1 MGSLSV
7 EHETSWCV
15 RSASARVEA
24 TPPPQS
30 ISHVNKQHVR
40 TSSDRYSFS
49 VAVTDSLDLDA
60 VRKGVIVAAVI
71 AVPVALLS
79 IAVRPDD
86 RPGQNRGAVA
96 FFTVLVLGALVAGAS
111 IAARR
116 QQRGTPFLHG
126 IVASAIVV
134 VVLALIRVVR
144 RATQGHGPGLSVM
157 SNLLLGI
164 VCGIVGGLIGG
175 RRGKSAGRSPAS
187 DP

>member
-1 MGSLSV
+1 VAIG
-7 EHETSWCV
+7 E
-15 RSASARVEA
+15 
-24 TPPPQS
+24 S
-30 ISHVNKQHVR
+30 I
-40 TSSDRYSFS
+40 
-49 VAVTDSLDLDA
+49 DLDA
-60 VRKGVIVAAVI
+60 VRKGVTVAAVI

-96 FFTVLVLGALVAGAS
+96 FFTVLVLGALVVGAA

-134 VVLALIRVVR
+134 IVLALVRVVR
-144 RATQGHGPGLSVM
+144 RAIQGHGPGLSVM

-175 RRGKSAGRSPAS
+175 RRGRSPAS
-187 DP
+187 DR